1 MLIHETQVLHKR
13 IVHMA
18 VEKPLGV
25 ERLRS
30 FAKRSILKFYTAR
43 IFSLRMTQRAI
54 DAFRLWGA

>member
-30 FAKRSILKFYTAR
+30 LAKRSILKFYTSR